1 MKYLSIILIIII
13 PALTAAQT
21 KIDDEI
27 NTAYQNAKKGIYWA
41 LSNIPEQKNRLNNEL
56 VADDKLYCKVKLDK
70 KINGVKIQSTGYFDT
85 NQVTIIIYKSYDTL
99 IEEGFIKKKTEI
111 Q

>member
-1 MKYLSIILIIII
+1 MKYLFIFIFFLMSTF
-13 PALTAAQT
+13 AAAQN
-21 KIDDEI
+21 KIDNEI

-56 VADDKLYCKVKLDK
+56 VADDKLYCKIKLDK

>member
-1 MKYLSIILIIII
+1 MKYLSIFIFFLMSTF
-13 PALTAAQT
+13 AVAQN
-21 KIDDEI
+21 KIDNEI

-56 VADDKLYCKVKLDK
+56 VADDKLYCKIKLDK